1 MAARASL
8 DTYIKTQVDQ
18 VGHATADSADL
29 TFTACDPSN
38 GNTVTITGKELVH
51 VRNDHGSLA
60 KTVTFTLKTDEYG
73 RAGAV
78 TAYSLAASEQA
89 VFGPFPLA
97 AWAQSTANDLYINGE
112 STDIKL
118 AIVRYP

>member
-1 MAARASL
+1 MGARASL
-8 DTYIKTQVDQ
+8 DTTIKTQVNQ
-18 VGHATADSADL
+18 VGLAGANTADL
-29 TFTACDPSN
+29 TFTTCDPSN
-38 GNTVTITGKELVH
+38 GNVVTITGRELVH

-78 TAYSLAASEQA
+78 TAYSLSAAEQA
-89 VFGPFPLA
+89 VFGPFPLD
-97 AWAQSTANDLYINGE
+97 AWAQSSANDLYINGE